1 MNFNSYSGSYIAAES
16 PRLRCRNVSVTIG
29 SAILLRG
36 VDFEATAGEF
46 IAIVGPNGAGKSTFL
61 SVLSGDRQPSTG
73 SVSIDGQTI
82 DSLSVKQLAR
92 FRAVL
97 PQQTKTLF
105 SFTAK
110 DVVMMGRFNAD
121 DGLDDLDVTTQMM
134 NATRVGLLASRS
146 YPSLSGGEQALV
158 NLARVLAQRT
168 PIVMLDEPT
177 AALDVAHQ
185 EHVCAI
191 ARLAANEGRT
201 IVAVLHDLNLASRYA
216 DRIVVISAGTIVADA
231 SPIEAL
237 DAALLSEVYG
247 TSLAV
252 IEHPFHAN
260 IPLVLAITGANY
272 VSP

>member
-1 MNFNSYSGSYIAAES
+1 MNSIANITGES
-16 PRLRCRNVSVTIG
+16 PRLSCQNISVTIG
-29 SAILLRG
+29 SATLLRG
-36 VDFEATAGEF
+36 VDFEAAPGEF
-46 IAIVGPNGAGKSTFL
+46 IAVVGPNGAGKSTFL

-73 SVSIDGQTI
+73 KVLMDGQTI

-92 FRAVL
+92 FRSVL

-110 DVVMMGRFNAD
+110 DVVMMGRFNSD
-121 DGLDDLDVTTQMM
+121 DGLDDVDVATQMM
-134 NATRVGLLASRS
+134 DATRVGMLASRS

-168 PIVMLDEPT
+168 PVLMLDEPT

-185 EHVCAI
+185 EHVCSI
-191 ARLAANEGRT
+191 ARSAADDGKT

-216 DRIVVISAGTIVADA
+216 DRIVVMSAGTIVADA
-231 SPIEAL
+231 PPIEAL
-237 DAALLSEVYG
+237 NALLLCEVYG

-260 IPLVLAITGANY
+260 IPLVLSITGATH
-272 VSP
+272 VSA